1 MDGGRT
7 FETAPLPAFSSA
19 PLPVI
24 AAPELYGPRMCRA
37 DRLHGVRS
45 RCHRRGGDSHL
56 GLTPGARAEVAFHL
70 VGTYANVFML
80 EPGRCFR
87 FVEND
92 GAHGQP
98 VPCSNSM
105 MVRGRWRDGASKL
118 RVVEAR
124 AEQGVEL
131 EERRRVGR

>member
-1 MDGGRT
+1 MG
-7 FETAPLPAFSSA
+7 
-19 PLPVI
+19 I
-24 AAPELYGPRMCRA
+24 
-37 DRLHGVRS
+37 
-45 RCHRRGGDSHL
+45 
-56 GLTPGARAEVAFHL
+56 
-70 VGTYANVFML
+70 YANAFML

-98 VPCSNSM
+98 VPCSKP
-105 MVRGRWRDGASKL
+105 VTARGRWRDGASKL
-118 RVVEAR
+118 RVLEAC